1 MKFQCPWTLF
11 WLSQNSQVL
20 KPFGNSL
27 LMIAA
32 MTYAK
37 NNADI
42 STMASLEVE
51 PYLEIEI
58 ILTKNCEV
66 GVHYMILFVTGSNGS
81 ALLWSGESPWKPG
94 GWVGY

>member
-1 MKFQCPWTLF
+1 MLREFL
-11 WLSQNSQVL
+11 QVL

-42 STMASLEVE
+42 ETMASLEVQE
-51 PYLEIEI
+51 VL
-58 ILTKNCEV
+58 KN
-66 GVHYMILFVTGSNGS
+66 G
-81 ALLWSGESPWKPG
+81 LL
-94 GWVGY
+94 YA

>member
-1 MKFQCPWTLF
+1 MNYLEASWPGQRTSKVFMSNQMLRQETSSNK
-11 WLSQNSQVL
+11 LSSQLPKNTDFQVL

-42 STMASLEVE
+42 STMASLEV
-51 PYLEIEI
+51 
-58 ILTKNCEV
+58 
-66 GVHYMILFVTGSNGS
+66 GS
-81 ALLWSGESPWKPG
+81 
-94 GWVGY
+94 

>member
-1 MKFQCPWTLF
+1 M
-11 WLSQNSQVL
+11 

-42 STMASLEVE
+42 STMASLEVQ
-51 PYLEIEI
+51 PYL
-58 ILTKNCEV
+58 KNDTLPKRIWFSYDFV
-66 GVHYMILFVTGSNGS
+66 ILFITGSNGG
-81 ALLWSGESPWKPG
+81 AILWSGEGPWKPG
-94 GWVGY
+94 GRFGY